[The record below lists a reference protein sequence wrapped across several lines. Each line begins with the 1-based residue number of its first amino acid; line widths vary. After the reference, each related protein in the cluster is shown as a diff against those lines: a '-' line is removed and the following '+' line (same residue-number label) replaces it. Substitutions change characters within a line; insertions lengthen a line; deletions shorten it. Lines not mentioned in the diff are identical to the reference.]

1 MKWTLSLIVNCISC
15 YCLKRCQRGGDRH
28 PPVTSRPLP
37 HHTFEY
43 YWMFKRHQPLH
54 TLSDFW
60 LVSEL
65 NLSEGTWHILPAF
78 GWWLVLILSLCSN
91 LEKWIKLLCRMK
103 PSVQTNQQRSFTL
116 DSIRGEKQTVP
127 KKPVLFL
134 KAHDRGMKQQLLN
147 THFVWPQSVRLLSHT
162 TWDLTL
168 FPCYVV
174 RRSVRPSR
182 QLCPFIPIRMAVNSW
197 SQPWLGLI
205 WLTDTMDTWDRQM
218 TEQPMGKRSTHRQA
232 THHDYWKAIGHG
244 NEKPY
249 H

>member
-127 KKPVLFL
+127 KKPVLLL
-134 KAHDRGMKQQLLN
+134 KTMSRHTIEAWN
-147 THFVWPQSVRLLSHT
+147 SNYSTH
-162 TWDLTL
+162 TL
-168 FPCYVV
+168 FDLSRLGYYHTPHETLLYFHAMSLDEA
-174 RRSVRPSR
+174 SVPRDNCVHSYP
-182 QLCPFIPIRMAVNSW
+182 
-197 SQPWLGLI
+197 LG
-205 WLTDTMDTWDRQM
+205 WQ
-218 TEQPMGKRSTHRQA
+218 
-232 THHDYWKAIGHG
+232 
-244 NEKPY
+244 
-249 H
+249 